1 MKYKHVI
8 WDWNG
13 TLLDDTW
20 LFVEVMN
27 ISLAKRGLSLITRDI
42 YRDLFTFPVRDYY
55 IKLGFDLEKEPF
67 EKCGMEFI
75 HEYEKRKFDATLYSQ
90 AAGVLI
96 NLKDQGISHSILSAQ
111 NQKTLDELT
120 AHYQIRNLFMG
131 INGLDD
137 HYAHGK
143 VEVAKAWIRTL
154 NFDPHEVLMVG
165 DTEHDHEVAEA
176 MGIDCLLLSCGHN
189 SVDRLHSTA
198 ANVVH
203 SFDDIRL
210 FFEG

>member
-27 ISLAKRGLSLITRDI
+27 ISLAKRGLNLITRDI

-137 HYAHGK
+137 YYAHGK

-176 MGIDCLLLSCGHN
+176 MGVDCLLLTCGHN
-189 SVDRLHSTA
+189 SVDRLQSA
-198 ANVVH
+198 AAYVVH
-203 SFDDIRL
+203 SFDEIRL
-210 FFEG
+210 FFED